1 MKTPKEYLIE
11 KRLNGFA
18 NHTIVD
24 RLMKDYTLYT
34 LSQIFEDGLGN
45 LDENSSKDDLVEEYL
60 RIKEE
65 LK

>member
-24 RLMKDYTLYT
+24 RLIKDYTLYI
-34 LSQIFEDGLGN
+34 LSQIFENGLGN

>member
-24 RLMKDYTLYT
+24 RLIKDYVLYT

-60 RIKEE
+60 KIKEK
-65 LK
+65 LI